1 MPRQVISLWVSSVSL
16 SNALRFVFE
25 GGKMLYIMVK
35 KGKSNSAR
43 FAQKYY
49 KGHVRAERA
58 LQLFMIAN
66 MT

>member
-1 MPRQVISLWVSSVSL
+1 MG
-16 SNALRFVFE
+16 FVFE

-49 KGHVRAERA
+49 KGHVCAERA
-58 LQLFMIAN
+58 LQLFMILN

>member
-1 MPRQVISLWVSSVSL
+1 
-16 SNALRFVFE
+16 
-25 GGKMLYIMVK
+25 MLYIMVK

-43 FAQKYY
+43 FALEYY

>member
-1 MPRQVISLWVSSVSL
+1 MPRQTISLSVSSVSL
-16 SNALRFVFE
+16 SKALRFVFE

-43 FAQKYY
+43 FALEYY